1 MESVVGVRKGL
12 RKISG
17 VIIVEFLEVRDV
29 GEGVRVGGNR
39 VGDFGAVG
47 EVEEELAI
55 TVLRVIKS
63 A

>member
-1 MESVVGVRKGL
+1 L

-55 TVLRVIKS
+55 TV
-63 A
+63 